1 VHVFFLLPIGV
12 IQFVASQASCSEQE
26 LDKKSSKPQL
36 CDMGLQCQPFWSL
49 EEPGGFILYVH
60 SLM

>member
-1 VHVFFLLPIGV
+1 LPIGV